1 MVEDGVMLIRWSQLT
16 NIEVNKLGEN
26 ALCLPLA
33 ICPTKGSAKLCIGEY
48 SSVSPLI
55 RNHVENYTTVI
66 RVAEVKCVKLSTLMR
81 YIGSADLLKLD
92 AKGLEY
98 EVIRKAGDE
107 FKQVSRIVVEV
118 HEPESSLDDIE

>member
-1 MVEDGVMLIRWSQLT
+1 MVEEGAMLIRWNRLT
-16 NIEVNKLGEN
+16 NIEVNNLGEN
-26 ALCLPLA
+26 ALCYPLA
-33 ICPTKGSAKLCIGEY
+33 ICPIKGSAKLCIDEY

-55 RNHVENYTTVI
+55 RTHVENYTTVI
-66 RVAEVKCVKLSTLMR
+66 RVAEVKCVKLSTLVR

-98 EVIRKAGDE
+98 EVIREAEDE
-107 FKQVSRIVVEV
+107 FKRVSRMIVEV